1 MISEF
6 NFIEIQ
12 CIYKELMI
20 SKNVSKT
27 KIDKLLKVQEPFVN
41 IKSLN
46 IFMKTLEKKLEEG
59 NQASLIQHIKKI
71 VEK

>member
-1 MISEF
+1 
-6 NFIEIQ
+6 
-12 CIYKELMI
+12 MI